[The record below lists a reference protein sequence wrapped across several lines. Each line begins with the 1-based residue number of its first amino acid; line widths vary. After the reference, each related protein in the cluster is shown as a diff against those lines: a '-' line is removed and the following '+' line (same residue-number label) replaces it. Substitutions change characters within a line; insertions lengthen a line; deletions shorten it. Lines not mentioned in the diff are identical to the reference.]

1 MRMIGCG
8 RGSFSLL
15 IVVRF
20 YRKNRFLG
28 VIDHFSRILLGLG
41 VDLDSHLNH
50 VRKGM
55 PNLVSFIF
63 YSSDFH
69 FDANLYCLN

>member
-1 MRMIGCG
+1 MPRIGCG
-8 RGSFSLL
+8 RESFSLL
-15 IVVRF
+15 IVAQF
-20 YRKNRFLG
+20 YRRNRFLG

-41 VDLDSHLNH
+41 VDLDSHLSH

-63 YSSDFH
+63 DSSDFY
-69 FDANLYCLN
+69 FDANLYCLK